1 MEGGQALYPVS
12 HPAAPHL
19 LSSSLLLFLYKKVG
33 EHTRHVWGSHS
44 TKIDFVYEKK
54 SFISLF
60 EPVCVCVWGGERG
73 FCITDVFRK
82 FKQRQTTCHRAHI
95 KYFIIRTIIIILEA
109 FGTLIKC
116 LLQRLLSS
124 YCFCILDY
132 ELNIYSVGKDTCSWP
147 CTVTSYIQLF
157 VLALGKKRTN
167 KTKQTRFS

>member
-60 EPVCVCVWGGERG
+60 EPLCVCVWGGN
-73 FCITDVFRK
+73 VVSVL
-82 FKQRQTTCHRAHI
+82 QTFSESLSKGKPLAIGLTSS
-95 KYFIIRTIIIILEA
+95 IL
-109 FGTLIKC
+109 
-116 LLQRLLSS
+116 
-124 YCFCILDY
+124 
-132 ELNIYSVGKDTCSWP
+132 
-147 CTVTSYIQLF
+147 
-157 VLALGKKRTN
+157 
-167 KTKQTRFS
+167 